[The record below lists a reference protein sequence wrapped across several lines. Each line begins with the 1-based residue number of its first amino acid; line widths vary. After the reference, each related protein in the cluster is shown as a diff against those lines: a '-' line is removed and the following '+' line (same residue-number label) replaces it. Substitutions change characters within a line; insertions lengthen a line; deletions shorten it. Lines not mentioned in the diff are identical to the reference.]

1 MTFIYFTIAVSVA
14 CLSLYGWGLL
24 FNRLAKCPVRN
35 WVVTIIIGLGVVIFL
50 GGVLNLL
57 RLAYGWAFD
66 ILLVIGI
73 VLAGWFI
80 RFKLK
85 LPHKQSEWLCAAVP
99 GLLIAAIMVFTVKT
113 QLPPRAFNWHDDFEK
128 YFAHPVRM
136 LETGTLFGSP
146 LNALGSETLGG
157 QAVLHGF
164 ILNHFQIQYINGA
177 DAVFGLLL
185 CLLLPI
191 SIFGLQPRYLPMFV
205 LSPLV
210 VFFIN
215 PQYVNVS
222 ALYLGSAFIMTS
234 ILLFCGHDDSVNNK
248 KVENLP
254 SPILTGI
261 IFAALIALK
270 SNFVVFPP
278 FLVILFVTVLA
289 ISGLP
294 PRRLIR
300 WGLVTAGM
308 TLLFLL
314 PWLFLYLPYYI
325 HSSFAPPPQVK
336 DIVIPHDTPL
346 NLLSSEPLFYGSTS
360 LHYTFLCIAIAI
372 ATAGTVLY
380 KTNKR
385 ILNTA
390 GLVAA
395 SGAIIAVY
403 LLFTLTCSLISGFW
417 TSIRYSIPFLIA
429 GVPLILSLVYLRSVI
444 NNHTGASPLFTEIAP
459 ILGIIIISS
468 FYHSFTNRIRQ
479 AYYSGSVLAFSV
491 MATDKNFIEYS
502 KEVLYGD
509 TKQRIISAQEQV
521 PTGQAIVASI
531 STPFYLDYKRNIIY
545 DAERSGIATPWATIP
560 DVNYFLLQYKGPA
573 VRSIRKYF
581 RPIPGKRERY
591 ISEKCI
597 AFLRFFQDLRK
608 TADVIYSDGTMLV
621 ARKRVPLP
629 GQNNQ
634 PLK

>member
-1 MTFIYFTIAVSVA
+1 MTFIVFTIIVILA
-14 CLSLYGWGLL
+14 CISLYGWGLL
-24 FNRLAKCPVRN
+24 CQRLAKYPVRN
-35 WVVTIIIGLGVVIFL
+35 WVVTIIIGLGVIIFS

-57 RLAYGWAFD
+57 RFAYGWAFD
-66 ILLVIGI
+66 VLLVIGI
-73 VLAGWFI
+73 ILAGLFT
-80 RFKLK
+80 RFKNK
-85 LPHKQSEWLCAAVP
+85 LPRNGNEWFCAAVP
-99 GLLIAAIMVFTVKT
+99 GLLIASILFFTVKT

-136 LETGTLFGSP
+136 LETGTFFGSP

-157 QAVLHGF
+157 QAVLHGI
-164 ILNHFQIQYINGA
+164 ILNHFPIQYINGA

-191 SIFGLQPRYLPMFV
+191 SIFGLRPRYLAMLV
-205 LSPLV
+205 ISPLV

-222 ALYLGSAFIMTS
+222 ALYLGSAFMMAS
-234 ILLFCGHDDSVNNK
+234 IILFSGTDDYKNNQK
-248 KVENLP
+248 AENLP

-261 IFAALIALK
+261 IFASLIALK

-278 FLVILFVTVLA
+278 LLVILFVTVLA

-294 PRRLIR
+294 LRRLIR

-308 TLLFLL
+308 TVLFLL

-336 DIVIPHDTPL
+336 NIVIPQDTPL
-346 NLLSSEPLFYGSTS
+346 NLLSSEQLFYGSTS

-372 ATAGTVLY
+372 ATAGIVLY
-380 KTNKR
+380 KTNKH

-390 GLVAA
+390 GLVATG
-395 SGAIIAVY
+395 GAIIAAY
-403 LLFTLTCSLISGFW
+403 LLFTLANPLISGFW

-429 GVPLILSLVYLRSVI
+429 GTPMILSFVYLRSVT

-459 ILGIIIISS
+459 VLGIIIIIS

-479 AYYSGSVLAFSV
+479 AYHSGSILAFSV
-491 MATDKNFIEYS
+491 IAAEKNFIEYN

-509 TKQRIISAQEQV
+509 TNKLVMSAQRQV
-521 PTGQAIVASI
+521 PAGQAIVASI
-531 STPFYLDYKRNIIY
+531 STPFHLDYKRNIIY
-545 DAERSGIATPWATIP
+545 DAERSGIATPWASVP
-560 DVNYFLLQYKGPA
+560 DVNYFLIQYKGPA
-573 VRSIRKYF
+573 FHTLREYLH
-581 RPIPGKRERY
+581 PPPGKRERY

-597 AFLRFFQDLRK
+597 AMMRFFRDLQN
-608 TADVIYSDGTMLV
+608 TTDVIYNDGTIIV
-621 ARKRVPLP
+621 TRKRSPDH
-629 GQNNQ
+629 N
-634 PLK
+634 